1 MNKKVDAAVLALK
14 DEMVNA
20 ISELIKI
27 PSVQGEPEEGAPFG
41 VEVRKALEKALELG
55 KELGFEVKN
64 VDNYAGHVQY
74 GNTGRLFGVLG
85 HLDVVPEGTGWSVEP
100 YGGIVKNG
108 YIYGRGAIDDKG
120 PTIAALYAL
129 KAIKDAGIE
138 PGNRIRIIFGT
149 NEESGWGGINYYLQ
163 KEEIPE
169 MSVTPDAAFTLIYA
183 EKGIVNYRFSKEA
196 GENKEGFEIVELE
209 GGEASNMVAADA
221 RVVMKGDLDKLLA
234 LLEIFKPKNK
244 ATISWE
250 KGADALA
257 IHVKGVSAHGS
268 KPEAGVNAIS
278 ALLDFLSNLELSK
291 TRLQEFVEK
300 VSSKIGYETDGNS
313 LGIAGRDKITGPLSV
328 NFGTLRYDGEKIEG
342 VINIRYPVFFNEK
355 RIKAQIEEAL
365 GGLKIEREHHHDP
378 LYVSPDS
385 ELVKL
390 LVNVYEKVTGE
401 KAQLHTIG
409 GGTYARAVPNAVAFG
424 PLFPGRE
431 ETEHQPDERV
441 LVDDLVMMARIY
453 AQLFHR
459 ILTKW

>member
-1 MNKKVDAAVLALK
+1 MNRKVDNAVLELK
-14 DEMVNA
+14 DEMVGA
-20 ISELIKI
+20 ISEMIKI

-41 VEVRKALEKALELG
+41 LEVKRALEKALELG
-55 KELGFEVKN
+55 KRLGFEVKN

-138 PGNRIRIIFGT
+138 PINRIRIIFGT
-149 NEESGWGGINYYLQ
+149 NEESGWGGINHYL
-163 KEEIPE
+163 KNEEVPE

-196 GENKEGFEIVELE
+196 GESKDGFEIIELE

-221 RVVMKGDLDKLLA
+221 RAVIKGDLNKLEATLR
-234 LLEIFKPKNK
+234 LFKPKNK
-244 ATISWE
+244 ATIDWE
-250 KGADALA
+250 RHTDVLE
-257 IHVKGVSAHGS
+257 IRVKGISAHGS
-268 KPEAGVNAIS
+268 KPETGVNAIS
-278 ALLDFLSNLELSK
+278 ALIDFLSKLELSK
-291 TRLQEFVEK
+291 AGLEEFVQK

-313 LGIAGRDKITGPLSV
+313 LGIAGRDKITGALSV
-328 NFGTLRYDGEKIEG
+328 NFGTLKYHKEKIEG

-355 RIKAQIEEAL
+355 RIRAQIEEAL
-365 GGLKIEREHHHDP
+365 SGLETRPEHHHDP

-390 LVNVYEKVTGE
+390 LIDVYERVTGE
-401 KAQLHTIG
+401 KALLHTIG

-441 LVDDLVMMARIY
+441 LIDDLVMMARIY